1 MVLGNDADGISIT
14 NTNTDGQNAGGML
27 SSMSTLTLA
36 VVAVILLWVMSRG

>member
-14 NTNTDGQNAGGML
+14 SMNSDGSGGGLL

-36 VVAVILLWVMSRG
+36 VIGGIILWVMSRG

>member
-14 NTNTDGQNAGGML
+14 GMNSDGQNAGGML

-36 VVAVILLWVMSRG
+36 VIGGIILWVMSRG